1 MSIYSLKL
9 IKTIKGAC
17 QERYNFELNACKM
30 RRLNQTL
37 NLIEFARMKSK
48 LYTTDAKFNF

>member
-37 NLIEFARMKSK
+37 NLIEFVRMKSK
-48 LYTTDAKFNF
+48 LYSTHAKFDF